1 MVDLN
6 KEIKLSELFKR
17 SKKPAKAGTF
27 KPSKPKA
34 GKKQPKKLELVGL
47 KIGAS
52 QLAAARVQN
61 NGGIPRLTQVARA
74 ELEPG
79 VVVSGEVRD
88 VAALAKAL
96 DAFFTANRL
105 PRKGI
110 RLGIGTNR
118 IGVQAVDINGVGD
131 DR

>member
-6 KEIKLSELFKR
+6 KEIKLSDLFKR
-17 SKKPAKAGTF
+17 SKKQGKASR
-27 KPSKPKA
+27 PSQPKKSR
-34 GKKQPKKLELVGL
+34 KKQSKKLELVGV

-52 QLAAARVQN
+52 QLAAARVSN
-61 NGGIPRLTQVARA
+61 NGGVPRLTQVARA

-88 VAALAKAL
+88 VAALAQAL
-96 DAFFTANRL
+96 DAFFTVNRL

-110 RLGIGTNR
+110 RLGVGTNR
-118 IGVQAVDINGVGD
+118 IGVEAVE
-131 DR
+131 